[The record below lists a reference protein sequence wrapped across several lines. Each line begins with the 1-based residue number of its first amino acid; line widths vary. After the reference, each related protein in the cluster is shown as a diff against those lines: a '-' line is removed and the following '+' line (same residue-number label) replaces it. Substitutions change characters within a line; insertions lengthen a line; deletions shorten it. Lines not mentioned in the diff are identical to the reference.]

1 MDCRRPQFD
10 SWVGKIH
17 WRRDRLPTQVLLGF
31 PFGSAGKE
39 STCNARD
46 LGLIHGLGRSLGE
59 GKRYP
64 LQYSGLE
71 ISMNCI
77 VHGVAK
83 SWTLLSDFHFHFH
96 IQVKAQISAQLQN
109 SRGVNLRALATF
121 PSFSMPLP
129 HSPSWA
135 HIPHKLLSP
144 RSCLRVYF
152 GKTSLFQ
159 PSLLLLRSQKFIL
172 RAIGQFLSSAVT

>member
-10 SWVGKIH
+10 SWIGKIH

-31 PFGSAGKE
+31 SFGSASKE

-83 SWTLLSDFHFHFH
+83 SLLSDFNFHFH
-96 IQVKAQISAQLQN
+96 IQVKAQMSAN
-109 SRGVNLRALATF
+109 SR
-121 PSFSMPLP
+121 
-129 HSPSWA
+129 
-135 HIPHKLLSP
+135 IPGEWILGYWL
-144 RSCLRVYF
+144 
-152 GKTSLFQ
+152 
-159 PSLLLLRSQKFIL
+159 PSLLSLCHFPTPLPGLTSHISYFHPDSVSGSTLGKPVYFTLLYCC
-172 RAIGQFLSSAVT
+172 

>member
-39 STCNARD
+39 STCNVRD

-83 SWTLLSDFHFHFH
+83 SWTLLSDFHFHFPAVCSTVGMLDH
-96 IQVKAQISAQLQN
+96 TV
-109 SRGVNLRALATF
+109 ALFLVFSGTSILFSIVTVQCTF
-121 PSFSMPLP
+121 
-129 HSPSWA
+129 SPTLWMEGF
-135 HIPHKLLSP
+135 PFL
-144 RSCLRVYF
+144 Y
-152 GKTSLFQ
+152 T
-159 PSLLLLRSQKFIL
+159 
-172 RAIGQFLSSAVT
+172 LSSMYSL